1 MLTYLSTTL
10 VLRYS
15 VLLLSV
21 YATWATQN
29 ETNPLNGKHLHVL
42 GLEVCDKR
50 NYYRYYFIAIRI
62 L

>member
-21 YATWATQN
+21 YATCRTWANKN

-50 NYYRYYFIAIRI
+50 NYYRYYT